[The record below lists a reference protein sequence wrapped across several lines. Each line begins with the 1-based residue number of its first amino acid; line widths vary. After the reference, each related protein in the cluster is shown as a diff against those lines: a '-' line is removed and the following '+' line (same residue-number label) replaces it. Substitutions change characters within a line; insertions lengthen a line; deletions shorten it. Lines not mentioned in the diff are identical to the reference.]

1 MNTFTKCPEEGAVFT
16 TELDASKSAAQQQG
30 ASSIES
36 VEVKY
41 LLKTIKPRQ
50 VELLQ

>member
-16 TELDASKSAAQQQG
+16 TELDASKSAAQQG